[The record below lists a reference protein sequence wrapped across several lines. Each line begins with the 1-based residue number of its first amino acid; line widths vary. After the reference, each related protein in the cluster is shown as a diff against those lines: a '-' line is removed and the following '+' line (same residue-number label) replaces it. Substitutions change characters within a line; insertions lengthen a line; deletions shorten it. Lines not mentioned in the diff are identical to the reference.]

1 MINRTFEAPADMF
14 AGYLTNTDF
23 ILKILVPEIRNY
35 KSKNKIELF
44 APKKRKPA
52 ESLDLSKIVKIGS
65 DVYSRFYDAGLKNLD
80 ASRQYYVLSGT
91 SPLLFVRTEFGDDA
105 CGFVIRDMRTKYE
118 SKLEHWVDHYLAE
131 KGRPWTAHIK
141 LQGENPGK
149 LVNQLYERIAGHY
162 VIAEEK

>member
-1 MINRTFEAPADMF
+1 MINRTFEGPADMI

-23 ILKILVPEIRNY
+23 IMKILAPEIRKY
-35 KSKNKIELF
+35 ESKNKIELF

-52 ESLDLSKIVKIGS
+52 ESVDLSRMVKIGN
-65 DVYSRFYDAGLKNLD
+65 DLYSRINEAGLKNLD
-80 ASRQYYVLSGT
+80 TSRQYYVLS
-91 SPLLFVRTEFGDDA
+91 SLKPFLFLRTEFGDDA

-118 SKLEHWVDHYLAE
+118 SKLEHWVDHYMAD
-131 KGRPWTAHIK
+131 KGKPWRAHVK

-162 VIAEEK
+162 IIAEEK